1 MNDRETNELFVNKL
15 IERLEIREQSYMDGT
30 ESVFELLRDNIV
42 AAFDEVLELPS
53 EQIKWLDIALDMDQQ
68 GIYFLIL
75 TFSLSYFAYQ
85 ANDYIIKNFENIEPE
100 PERES
105 DENDD
110 GGITRII
117 TFGIPAML
125 AHLPKSN
132 IIEFIVGQNP
142 NMNPPIQEETNT
154 EPNKFDLSSLTDIQ
168 RRQIQLFTTGT
179 VH

>member
-1 MNDRETNELFVNKL
+1 MDNKEANELFVNKL

-30 ESVFELLRDNIV
+30 DSIFELLHENIV
-42 AAFDEVLELPS
+42 AAFDEVLELPT
-53 EQIKWLDIALDMDQQ
+53 EQIKWLDVALEMDQR

-85 ANDYIIKNFENIEPE
+85 ANDYIKKNFGDIEPE
-100 PERES
+100 Q
-105 DENDD
+105 DVENDD
-110 GGITRII
+110 GGLTRII

-142 NMNPPIQEETNT
+142 NMETHTT
-154 EPNKFDLSSLTDIQ
+154 EQKEPDPTMFDLSKLNENQ
-168 RRQIQLFTTGT
+168 LRQMKLFATGT
-179 VH
+179 KH